1 MTSYWSYWFH
11 ILKKYFFFNIDVIH
25 KCLMCLNWEVLAS
38 LGSHVLSNSSTIII
52 QYFILLL
59 LTYWSTELTYFLY
72 ITYKI
77 LQAVGTYSW
86 QLLFVNLRIWCIAE
100 FHYSIE
106 GKPWFER
113 SFLLAFQ
120 YYVDCIQQ
128 LTVCQWMKYDKN
140 ILKYVSEQ
148 LLIWLD

>member
-11 ILKKYFFFNIDVIH
+11 ILEKIFLFNIDVIH

-86 QLLFVNLRIWCIAE
+86 QSLSVKFMNLMYSWISLLHKRQGLIREELSISIPILCRLYTEVDSVPVNEIW
-100 FHYSIE
+100 
-106 GKPWFER
+106 
-113 SFLLAFQ
+113 
-120 YYVDCIQQ
+120 
-128 LTVCQWMKYDKN
+128 
-140 ILKYVSEQ
+140 
-148 LLIWLD
+148 